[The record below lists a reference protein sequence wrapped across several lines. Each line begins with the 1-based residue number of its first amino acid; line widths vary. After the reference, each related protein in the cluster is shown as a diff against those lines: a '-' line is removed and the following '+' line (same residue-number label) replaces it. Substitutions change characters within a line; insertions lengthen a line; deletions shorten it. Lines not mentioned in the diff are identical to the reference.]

1 MEYEKD
7 KGFTLKDKQAVL
19 RDALRRMEPVHS
31 HWRMLESLYRSGVQ
45 RELTQVDLSRIM
57 PFPAPGTF
65 LRTVNM
71 VLPHFTMMI
80 NTVSARDPK
89 FVVTPVGGDIEVI
102 ERNAQIAQNVLSY
115 FWKRAD
121 ATSTLRDMT
130 QDMVILGNGFAKV
143 GWAYSET
150 TIDRTPEDVEDEVT
164 GKIMMAQDEAMMNG
178 MELDQDTVK
187 SIVESVALNQQLAE
201 EDEPFVEY
209 VSPYDMFLPANA
221 RRMNTARW
229 IAQRVRLPLAKV
241 KSNEMFN
248 KKAVED
254 LKADTGYADSE
265 TLATYEQRSEALPEA
280 FSHVTLFEFYDMEEE
295 TLCIFQLDGE
305 EYLYHGKNPHAHRYP
320 PFVHMR
326 NFNDGGNSFWCFGD
340 LENIAGIQL
349 MINEIMVAELNDLKR
364 VGNKYF
370 INRKVIT
377 PELQKAL
384 MSNTPDSIIPLDLPG
399 NIGINEVLVPVQ
411 RQSTPAD
418 NFVMEQKLQD
428 YMQRV
433 LGISDFQVGNIAAAN
448 RTPATA
454 AAAVEGASTTRA
466 MDKMT
471 NVEKASREIAIRM
484 LGLCQQFLDNA
495 KAVRIAGPQAPTW
508 LQVSEDDIE
517 GEFFIDVEGGSTQA
531 INPATR
537 YRQGQEMI
545 TQIVPM
551 LTQMGFDPEPALRA
565 AISYMGMNP
574 EHILVKPEPAPQ
586 ALPDQQMPGLGQP
599 VAPFQMGQAPM
610 SPEMVAA
617 LAGSQPMPPAGNEA
631 TQQVADMGGAPLPGA
646 TLGATLI

>member
-1 MEYEKD
+1 MYEGKY

-19 RDALRRMEPVHS
+19 RDAIRRMEPVHS

-89 FVVTPVGGDIEVI
+89 FVVTPVGGELDVI
-102 ERNAQIAQNVLSY
+102 ERNAQIAQNVLAY

-121 ATSTLRDMT
+121 ATTTLRDMT

-150 TIDRTPEDVEDEVT
+150 TVDRTPEDVDQEVT
-164 GKIMMAQDEAMMNG
+164 DRIVMAQDRAMMYG
-178 MELDQDTVK
+178 EELDQEAVQA
-187 SIVESVALNQQLAE
+187 IVESVSLNQQLAE

-221 RRMNTARW
+221 RRMNTSRW
-229 IAQRVRLPLAKV
+229 IAQRIRLPLSEV
-241 KSNEMFN
+241 KKNEMFN
-248 KKAVED
+248 KKAIED
-254 LKADTGYADSE
+254 LKADTGYADSH

-280 FSHVTLFEFYDMEEE
+280 FSHVTLFEFYDMQEG
-295 TLCIFQLDGE
+295 TLCIFQLDAE
-305 EYLYHGKNPHAHRYP
+305 ESLFEGKNPHAHRYP

-326 NFNDGGNSFWCFGD
+326 NFNDGGTSFWSFGD

-399 NIGINEVLVPVQ
+399 NVGINEVLVPVQ
-411 RQSTPAD
+411 RTATPAD

-454 AAAVEGASTTRA
+454 AAAVEGAATTRS

-471 NVEKASREIAIRM
+471 NVEKASREIAVRM
-484 LGLCQQFLDNA
+484 LGLCQQFLDTA
-495 KAVRIAGPQAPTW
+495 KAVRIAGPTAPTW
-508 LQVSEDDIE
+508 LQVTDDDIE

-551 LTQMGFDPEPALRA
+551 LGQMGYDTEPALRA
-565 AISYMGMNP
+565 AIGYMGLNP
-574 EHILVKPEPAPQ
+574 EQILVKPEPAPQ
-586 ALPDQQMPGLGQP
+586 ALPDQQMPGLAQAMP
-599 VAPFQMGQAPM
+599 QQQAPM
-610 SPEMVAA
+610 SPEMLAA
-617 LAGSQPMPPAGNEA
+617 LAGAQPMPVAGNAA
-631 TQQVADMGGAPLPGA
+631 TQQVADIGGAPLPGA
-646 TLGATLI
+646 ILGDTLI